1 MKIGLNDKTFE
12 ATPANAIIFTGD
24 TMLCG
29 VYIDLDDDYVFLPHN
44 EEYIPNY
51 PEIALGLKHEGVA
64 VYDLQAYDPNAQPFC
79 FIINA
84 LCRMFRN
91 EIDNT
96 FGNSDGTA

>member
-1 MKIGLNDKTFE
+1 MRIAIDTAEFE
-12 ATPANAIIFTGD
+12 ATPANTAIFTGD
-24 TMLCG
+24 TMLSG
-29 VYIDLDDDYVFLPHN
+29 VYVDLVDDYVFLPKN

-51 PEIALGLKHEGVA
+51 PEIALSLKYEGIP

-96 FGNSDGTA
+96 CS

>member
-1 MKIGLNDKTFE
+1 MRIAIESTEFE
-12 ATPANAIIFTGD
+12 ATPENAAIFTGD
-24 TMLCG
+24 TMLSG
-29 VYIDLDDDYVFLPHN
+29 VYVDLDDDYVFLPHN

-51 PEIALGLKHEGVA
+51 AELALTLRHEGVP
-64 VYDLQAYDPNAQPFC
+64 VYDLKTYDPESVPFC

-96 FGNSDGTA
+96 YGGNNSE